1 MSDPLQRLTPEELG
15 DLYEIAFKEWAESED
30 SKLWD
35 ATLLDGLDPG
45 ESSGFDDVEAGF
57 ERVDVS
63 EDGQ

>member
-1 MSDPLQRLTPEELG
+1 MSDPLRRLTPEQLG

-35 ATLLDGLDPG
+35 ATLLDGLELDK
-45 ESSGFDDVEAGF
+45 SSRFDDVEAGL
-57 ERVDVS
+57 ERVDIA